1 MLRAFSF
8 ELQPFMC
15 VNSTVTSTAPP
26 LPPAPRAVH
35 LPPAQ
40 HVNFAE
46 EVQFVVEATGCSRR
60 AAIDALMAQDT
71 AEDAI
76 VWLLNQ

>member
-1 MLRAFSF
+1 MTTMQKMQFWD
-8 ELQPFMC
+8 
-15 VNSTVTSTAPP
+15 TSGGPRP
-26 LPPAPRAVH
+26 NQLDLPPAQRAAH

-46 EVQFVVEATGCSRR
+46 EVIFVVEATGCNRR
-60 AAIDALMAQDT
+60 AAINALMAQDT

-76 VWLLNQ
+76 VWLLNK